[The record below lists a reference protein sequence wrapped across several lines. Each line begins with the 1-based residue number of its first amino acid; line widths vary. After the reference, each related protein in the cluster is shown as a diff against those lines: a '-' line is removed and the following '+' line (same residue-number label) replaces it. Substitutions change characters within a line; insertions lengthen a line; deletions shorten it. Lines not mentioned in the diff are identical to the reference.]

1 MTPVQPLDPLCKLD
15 SVVPSCS
22 LLWARL
28 LARWLALKWL
38 LMMLLLCRLLK
49 TALKCRLLWLALV
62 PLAGPSIASFVA
74 RHMAV
79 VRDQRLS
86 LRSGGNDLELLL
98 KPFDLVLKLEQACQH
113 LATYFILMSGKR

>member
-1 MTPVQPLDPLCKLD
+1 M
-15 SVVPSCS
+15 
-22 LLWARL
+22 
-28 LARWLALKWL
+28 ALKGL
-38 LMMLLLCRLLK
+38 LMMVLL
-49 TALKCRLLWLALV
+49 CRLLWLALV

-98 KPFDLVLKLEQACQH
+98 KPFDLVLKPEQACQH

>member
-1 MTPVQPLDPLCKLD
+1 MKPVQPLDLLCKLD
-15 SVVPSCS
+15 SVVPCCS

-28 LARWLALKWL
+28 IARWLALKGL
-38 LMMLLLCRLLK
+38 LMMVLL
-49 TALKCRLLWLALV
+49 CRLLWLALV
-62 PLAGPSIASFVA
+62 PLAGPSVASFVA
-74 RHMAV
+74 RLMTL
-79 VRDQRLS
+79 VRDQRWS

>member
-1 MTPVQPLDPLCKLD
+1 M
-15 SVVPSCS
+15 
-22 LLWARL
+22 ARL
-28 LARWLALKWL
+28 LTRWLALKGL
-38 LMMLLLCRLLK
+38 LMMVLLY
-49 TALKCRLLWLALV
+49 RLLWLALV

-98 KPFDLVLKLEQACQH
+98 KPFDLVLKPEQACQH
-113 LATYFILMSGKR
+113 LAAYFILISGKR